1 VLNSDLLGT
10 NENGP
15 SEEGPLPVFG
25 TGRLSVEP
33 LVVIGL
39 RQGPLNEKRPPN
51 GGGLLLHCG
60 PIMTY

>member
-1 VLNSDLLGT
+1 VHPTGFHMASMNS
-10 NENGP
+10 

-60 PIMTY
+60 SIMTY